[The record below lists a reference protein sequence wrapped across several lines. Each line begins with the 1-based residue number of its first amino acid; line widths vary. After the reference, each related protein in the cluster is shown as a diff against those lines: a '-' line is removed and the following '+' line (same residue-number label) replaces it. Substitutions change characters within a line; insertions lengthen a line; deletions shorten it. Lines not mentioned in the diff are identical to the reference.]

1 MLFYDLFNNK
11 DFNYLAFTDKFWLSR
26 CYYVLTENWKKE
38 KKLLK
43 ISWNSVKLTHAIFEL
58 YFMKSWKWTVSSNSE
73 RENESLSVISC
84 ELLLQKQLHI
94 HFSILLLPKVRPR
107 TNFKKFLWLFFSSPS
122 SKRSSDEKVQGRE
135 NSSTSSWETLRRAT
149 LHPSNLEPSTS
160 SEANNQTDFFQ
171 PSPVGF
177 RKKKIVLS
185 FQRKKELGILPRQKR
200 TLGKRNMKRN
210 VFFELHCNLVYAHI
224 FVITIYFS
232 ESRVELL
239 LTNFSPVIQPSFTRW
254 KWNMD
259 KNFVLKFHLP

>member
-1 MLFYDLFNNK
+1 MLFYDLFNHK
-11 DFNYLAFTDKFWLSR
+11 DFNCLAFTDKFWLSR
-26 CYYVLTENWKKE
+26 CYFVLTEKWKKE

-43 ISWNSVKLTHAIFEL
+43 IYLWNFVKLTHAIFEL

-84 ELLLQKQLHI
+84 KLLLQKQLHI
-94 HFSILLLPKVRPR
+94 HFSNLLLPKVRPR
-107 TNFKKFLWLFFSSPS
+107 TNFKKFLWLYFSSPS
-122 SKRSSDEKVQGRE
+122 SKRSSDEKDQGRE
-135 NSSTSSWETLRRAT
+135 TSSTSSWETLRRAT

-171 PSPVGF
+171 QSPVGF

-200 TLGKRNMKRN
+200 VLGKRNKKN

-224 FVITIYFS
+224 FVITID
-232 ESRVELL
+232 LA
-239 LTNFSPVIQPSFTRW
+239 PSIFITC
-254 KWNMD
+254 KS
-259 KNFVLKFHLP
+259 LKYCSLC